1 MWLAPDPRYS
11 AADIADVWHCA
22 EQSGITAAVM
32 MFHSSELMPGGS
44 PFRPDAASI
53 TDLLACL
60 DAFFSHV
67 RRLGDGFATLGR
79 LAEEV
84 TAGPPLATMSVLKSS
99 SSWTVWTTAG
109 WSVRWRCWRR
119 TCPRSGVATSGP

>member
-11 AADIADVWHCA
+11 AADIAGVWRCA
-22 EQSGITAAVM
+22 EESGITAAVM

-60 DAFFSHV
+60 DTFFSHV
-67 RRLGDGFATLGR
+67 RRLGDGFATLGQ
-79 LAEEV
+79 LAEDV
-84 TAGPPLATMSVLKSS
+84 TASPPLATRSV
-99 SSWTVWTTAG
+99 
-109 WSVRWRCWRR
+109 
-119 TCPRSGVATSGP
+119 